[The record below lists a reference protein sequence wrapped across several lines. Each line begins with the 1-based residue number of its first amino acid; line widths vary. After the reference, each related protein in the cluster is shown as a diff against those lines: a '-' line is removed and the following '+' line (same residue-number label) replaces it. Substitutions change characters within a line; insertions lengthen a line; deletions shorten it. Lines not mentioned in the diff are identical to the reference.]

1 MSNAARDLHEL
12 LASWAS
18 VPKGQ
23 DIYAVRGGG
32 NPGSDAFWQ
41 EQVRAAQLLGDVS
54 LALQRLASEREVGH
68 WMRSFP
74 AWSQALFV
82 PLRGWDARTQ
92 TGWRAIDQA
101 HLDNLAGFAAFMD
114 GQALYV
120 SSDGRKHAHDGL
132 VEIEEILKDASL
144 TEAERRYAW
153 RLLEEVR
160 SLLSEANSFGTIRL
174 VERINELF
182 GFLNLL
188 AEAFETRRNDKPRA
202 DKLRSAAREI
212 VPWLALGL
220 GMIQSGMDIA
230 TATLELTSGPE
241 IVIEVTTEEVGE

>member
-1 MSNAARDLHEL
+1 LSNSARELHEL

-54 LALQRLASEREVGH
+54 LALQRLAVQRDVGH

-82 PLRGWDARTQ
+82 PLRGWDARSQ
-92 TGWRAIDQA
+92 SGWKAIEQA

-114 GQALYV
+114 GQALYIP
-120 SSDGRKHAHDGL
+120 SDGRNQARDGL
-132 VEIEEILKDASL
+132 IEIEEILKDASL

-160 SLLSEANSFGTIRL
+160 SLLSEANSFGSVRI

-188 AEAFETRRNDKPRA
+188 AEAFETRRNDKSRA
-202 DKLRSAAREI
+202 DKLRMAAREI

-220 GMIQSGMDIA
+220 GMVQSGMDIA

-241 IVIEVTTEEVGE
+241 IVIEVPAGEADE